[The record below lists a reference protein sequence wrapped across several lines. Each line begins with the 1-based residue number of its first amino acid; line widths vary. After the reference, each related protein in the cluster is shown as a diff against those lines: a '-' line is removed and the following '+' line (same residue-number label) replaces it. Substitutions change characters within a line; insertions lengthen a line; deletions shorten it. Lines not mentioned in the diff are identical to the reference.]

1 MVEPQQPI
9 TKKDLS
15 ISTTR
20 ATILSF
26 IFGLPLACLLMGLYF
41 WRRGVIISLN
51 NARPISFLVF
61 FIGFLFT
68 LILGIVI
75 HELIHGLTW
84 AIAGHKPLSSIK
96 FGFQWQTLTPYAHFR
111 DPMEVGAY
119 RLGGSMP
126 LIVLGILP
134 SLIGIGTGN
143 GWSMF
148 FGFIFTLAAS
158 GDLLVLWL
166 IRGVRR
172 GQLVQDHPTQVGCYL
187 IETPD
192 G

>member
-1 MVEPQQPI
+1 MVEPLQPV

-15 ISTTR
+15 IPTTK
-20 ATILSF
+20 ATLLSF
-26 IFGLPLACLLMGLYF
+26 VFGLPLACLLMGLYL
-41 WRRGVIISLN
+41 WRWGSIINLN
-51 NARPISFLVF
+51 STRPISFLVF
-61 FIGFLFT
+61 FISFLAT

-84 AIAGHKPLSSIK
+84 AIAGHKPLSAIK
-96 FGFQWQTLTPYAHFR
+96 FGFQWQSLTPYAHC
-111 DPMEVGAY
+111 PEPLEVNAY

-134 SLIGIGTGN
+134 ALIGIGTGN

-166 IRGVRR
+166 IRGVKP
-172 GQLVQDHPTQVGCYL
+172 GQFVQDHPTRVGCYL
-187 IETPD
+187 MEMQD
-192 G
+192 